1 MSCAVWCYMILGY
14 ITISINAFYT
24 AARVLGNWGI
34 PIQWVT
40 FLQNTGASPSTWVQ
54 VASTTLPET
63 NIAPEN
69 RPSQKASRIP
79 TIRFQVLL
87 LMEEILHQLI
97 WRNYHY
103 LQGFIHLRWCRISSI
118 NRMVSFGECIPF
130 SLEKFCVMPVA
141 AEILR
146 HQCDKVSDQTSPLPC
161 SPFVTFSDVATGD
174 IYVVVTSGIALG
186 VSVLKIWMCGCM
198 MVKCTDDWWNRALM
212 IVESNLPPICLHI
225 SWMIAISRF
234 QKQIDLVFFCSPYG
248 AYVSNV
254 IQSLGIGWFG
264 FEATLRLGQWL
275 LWCGTGGY
283 ILWTFFVVIL
293 WIGRCD
299 ATVGFWNRLGSM
311 GDYG

>member
-118 NRMVSFGECIPF
+118 NRMLVLGSVSHLVLKSFVSCRLQLKFFDTSATRFQTKHRHCPAVLLWPF
-130 SLEKFCVMPVA
+130 PMLPLATFMLLSPVA
-141 AEILR
+141 SLW
-146 HQCDKVSDQTSPLPC
+146 VSQ
-161 SPFVTFSDVATGD
+161 FWRF
-174 IYVVVTSGIALG
+174 
-186 VSVLKIWMCGCM
+186 GCA
-198 MVKCTDDWWNRALM
+198 DAWWWNVQM
-212 IVESNLPPICLHI
+212 IGET
-225 SWMIAISRF
+225 
-234 QKQIDLVFFCSPYG
+234 G
-248 AYVSNV
+248 
-254 IQSLGIGWFG
+254 
-264 FEATLRLGQWL
+264 
-275 LWCGTGGY
+275 LW
-283 ILWTFFVVIL
+283 W
-293 WIGRCD
+293 
-299 ATVGFWNRLGSM
+299 
-311 GDYG
+311 